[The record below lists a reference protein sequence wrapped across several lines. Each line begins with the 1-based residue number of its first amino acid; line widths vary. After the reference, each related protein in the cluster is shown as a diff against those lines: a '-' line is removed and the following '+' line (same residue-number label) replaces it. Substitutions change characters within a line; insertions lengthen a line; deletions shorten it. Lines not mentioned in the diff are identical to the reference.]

1 MYKYYLMSSTGFILL
16 NLSMVVCVKVHKYP
30 PVLWKE
36 KTNRMIKWLVLRLQF
51 VESLIQKHQTLQQ
64 SMEKAY
70 CILLTDRYN
79 WILSFIAAH
88 MQVFLKQNLIS
99 KYDVSKRK
107 VYIFQELKVHSFIFR
122 GLETKFLHPL
132 ILQICFA
139 FWAMSLTCFE
149 LLLNY
154 LSCSCG
160 TRHRYQRAI
169 AINEGFILWMSVSSL
184 VLSVV
189 SILWNNWNKK
199 LTTTLQYKCKGQ
211 HSEKGKY
218 CLSYSENS
226 FDLANIPGVSWE
238 SQGVSRPH
246 PGDNWCNKWLLS
258 MQMPSV
264 TPKCLLIVFLI

>member
-1 MYKYYLMSSTGFILL
+1 ML
-16 NLSMVVCVKVHKYP
+16 V
-30 PVLWKE
+30 KE
-36 KTNRMIKWLVLRLQF
+36 KCTYFRNWK
-51 VESLIQKHQTLQQ
+51 
-64 SMEKAY
+64 
-70 CILLTDRYN
+70 CILC
-79 WILSFIAAH
+79 
-88 MQVFLKQNLIS
+88 
-99 KYDVSKRK
+99 
-107 VYIFQELKVHSFIFR
+107 IFR
-122 GLETKFLHPL
+122 GLETKCLHPL

-154 LSCSCG
+154 LSCGCG
-160 TRHRYQRAI
+160 TRHRYQRNI
-169 AINEGFILWMSVSSL
+169 VSNEGFILWMSVSSL

-199 LTTTLQYKCKGQ
+199 LTTTLQYTCKGQ

-226 FDLANIPGVSWE
+226 FDLANIPGMSWE

-246 PGDNWCNKWLLS
+246 PGDNWCNKWFLS
-258 MQMPSV
+258 MQMPTV